1 MTFAWSGS
9 DPTQSS
15 DSGSYSLGA
24 TFVANVA
31 ITVTG
36 IRVWE
41 GASPGSLA
49 TRNGRLWSTSGSQLA
64 IASMPSTLPSGWS
77 EYSFVSPVNL
87 AVNEQATIAYDTG
100 GFYGE
105 LNHAFDSAVTSA
117 DMAVT
122 FLAGSSAP
130 HGNGS
135 FTTSVGSFPDV
146 AASQNTFYGVDIVY
160 TVSGGGTPPTISG
173 MTAVVAGATVTST
186 INAVGGS
193 AGLSGAT
200 YKWDWGDGTTTSGS
214 ASSASHTYAE
224 SGAYAVLGS
233 VTDIAG
239 LSATAARPVFVVL
252 PGSGFDAQGLTDALA
267 SMAQSSGLFTGGV
280 SSHEPLSLPPA
291 GQMSAAV
298 WMQGIG
304 PAKDVS
310 GLAATAARVEYLMRL
325 YLPMVEG
332 NMDAIDPTMTTAAS
346 QMIGLLTADFTLGG
360 EIFAADVLGAWGRP
374 VSAKADYYKQGD
386 SFYRIY
392 DITIPLIVD
401 NVWAQGAVS

>member
-15 DSGSYSLGA
+15 DSGSYSLA
-24 TFVANVA
+24 STFVANQA
-31 ITVTG
+31 ITVSG

-41 GASPGSLA
+41 GATPGMLA
-49 TRNGRLWSTSGSQLA
+49 TRNGRLWTTSGTQLA

-87 AVNEQATIAYDTG
+87 TVNEQATIAYDTG
-100 GFYGE
+100 GFYGQ
-105 LNHAFDSAVTSA
+105 LNHAFDSAVNSA
-117 DMAVT
+117 DGAVT

-135 FTTSVGSFPDV
+135 FTTSVGSFPNV

-160 TVSGGGTPPTISG
+160 TLTGGNTPPTISG

-186 INAVGGS
+186 INAVGGT

-214 ASSASHTYAE
+214 ASTASHTYTA

-233 VTDIAG
+233 VTDTAN
-239 LSATAARPVFVVL
+239 LSAVAARPVFVVL
-252 PGSGFDAQGLTDALA
+252 PASGFDAQGLTDALA
-267 SMAQSSGLFTGGV
+267 SMALASGLFAAV
-280 SSHEPLSLPPA
+280 SGHEPLSLPGA
-291 GQMSAAV
+291 NEISAAV

-325 YLPMVEG
+325 YTPMVEG
-332 NMDAIDPTMTTAAS
+332 NMDAIDPLMTRAAS

-360 EIFAADVLGAWGRP
+360 EVFAADVLGAWGRP

-392 DITIPLIVD
+392 DITVPLIVD